1 MLIGIVSKQGRVALT
16 QVFPEAAE
24 DAALPLLFRRRVK
37 TFGQP
42 QAKTELSIFSL
53 QGKQHFEEQSMR
65 YLHRKAFLHQRV

>member
-1 MLIGIVSKQGRVALT
+1 MLIGIVIKQGRVALT